1 MTNAE
6 TIAEILDSARG
17 ITNYYLGKLA
27 SVDPLQ
33 QFTLNGA
40 TLNSPLWIAAH
51 LAWAEH
57 ALVVGGME
65 AREMPFEWM
74 KTFTLGSANVPT
86 PEWPSMQEALDAMTS
101 IHATTLDY
109 IRSLSDEAL
118 EETIT
123 LGKIRWTDPR
133 KKILYHVIRHE
144 GTHAG
149 HLGWICKLH
158 GIATI

>member
-6 TIAEILDSARG
+6 MIADVLDSARG
-17 ITNYYLGKLA
+17 LTNYYLGKLA
-27 SVDPLQ
+27 DVDPLQ
-33 QFTLNGA
+33 QFTLDGV

-57 ALVVGGME
+57 SLVEGGME

-74 KTFTLGSANVPT
+74 KTFSLGSPNVPT
-86 PEWPSMQEALDAMTS
+86 ADWPSMSEAVQAMATV
-101 IHATTLDY
+101 HATTTDY
-109 IRSLSDEAL
+109 IRGLSDEAL

-123 LGKIRWTDPR
+123 LGKMRWTDPR

-149 HLGWICKLH
+149 HLGWLCTLH
-158 GIATI
+158 GIKTI